1 MNDIVANEA
10 VIPPARKPIAQ
21 PERRLYLATLH
32 EALRD
37 LSKKSQYNDAYSW
50 LTDTTSEYPTSLS
63 SCCRVLGLDAGSIA
77 RAVREGLRVEKGTL
91 GANGWFNKVTVGML
105 VREKNWQRAVS

>member
-1 MNDIVANEA
+1 MNDMVANEA
-10 VIPPARKPIAQ
+10 VIPPARKLIAQ

-37 LSKKSQYNDAYSW
+37 LNKKSQYNDAYRW

-63 SCCRVLGLDAGSIA
+63 SCCRVLGYDAGTVA
-77 RAVREGLRVEKGTL
+77 RAVRDGLRIESGTL
-91 GANGWFNKVTVGML
+91 GQNGYSTRVTEGML
-105 VREKNWQRAVS
+105 TRSKNWARAVS